1 MRVTGVMVRPGLA
14 CQLRRALLAFCL
26 VLLAQVG
33 QAAAGNVRLSWDAN
47 TEETL
52 AGYVLVYGTASRVY
66 TKSVTL
72 PASAETHEVTNLP
85 DGTYYFAVRAFDTA
99 SALSGYSNEVRVVV
113 GSTSEPEPELSITSL
128 TPTTGTTA
136 GGTTV
141 RISGTSFRTGAI
153 VSFGGIAA
161 VVTAQSSTSLTVR
174 TPAGSDGEVALTVTN
189 TDGETVTMESAF
201 TYATPTVP
209 VSTPTIFGGLP
220 GQRPLD
226 R

>member
-1 MRVTGVMVRPGLA
+1 MPLQTAMVRSGPS

-33 QAAAGNVRLSWDAN
+33 QAVAGNVRLSWDAN

-52 AGYVLVYGTASRVY
+52 AGYVLVYGTTSRVY

-72 PASAETHEVTNLP
+72 PASAVTHEVTNLP

-99 SALSGYSNEVRVVV
+99 NALSGYSNEVRVVL

-128 TPTTGTTA
+128 TPTSGTTS
-136 GGTTV
+136 GGTSV
-141 RISGTSFRTGAI
+141 RISGTSFRSGAI
-153 VSFGGIAA
+153 VEFGGVEA
-161 VVTAQSSTSLTVR
+161 VVTAQSSDL
-174 TPAGSDGEVALTVTN
+174 PDGPHTGRQRWRGGARR
-189 TDGETVTMESAF
+189 SP
-201 TYATPTVP
+201 TPTA
-209 VSTPTIFGGLP
+209 
-220 GQRPLD
+220 R